1 MVLSLP
7 HQRLAVGTD
16 ADDRDKRVGELFDRH
31 YPGLCRLA
39 FLIVGDRV
47 QAEEVV
53 MDAFMRTFASW
64 GRIRDL
70 DHSEAYLRRAVVNL
84 SRTRA
89 RRRHTEERSNAAV
102 AHQPMKPAGGEPER
116 DLVVW
121 EAVRG
126 LPHRQRAAVVLRY
139 YEDLPEADIAD
150 VLGCTI
156 GTVKSQLSKARAA
169 LAQALDEEEEEQ

>member
-1 MVLSLP
+1 VVLSLP
-7 HQRLAVGTD
+7 ARRPAVAAD
-16 ADDRDKRVGELFDRH
+16 AADRDQRVGDLFDRH
-31 YPGLCRLA
+31 YAGLCRLA
-39 FLIVGDRV
+39 YLIVGDQL

-70 DHSEAYLRRAVVNL
+70 DRSEAYLRRAVVNL

-89 RRRHTEERSNAAV
+89 RRRYTEERSNAAV
-102 AHQPMKPAGGEPER
+102 TRQPVKPAGGEPER
-116 DLVVW
+116 ELVVW
-121 EAVRG
+121 EAVRT
-126 LPHRQRAAVVLRY
+126 LPDRQRAAVVLRY

-150 VLGCTI
+150 VLGCTV

-169 LAQALDEEEEEQ
+169 LARALDEEES

>member
-7 HQRLAVGTD
+7 ARRPAVAADD
-16 ADDRDKRVGELFDRH
+16 ADRDRRVGDLFDRH

-39 FLIVGDRV
+39 YLIVGDRV

-89 RRRHTEERSNAAV
+89 RRRHTEERSYAAT
-102 AHQPMKPAGGEPER
+102 ASQSAEPATAEPER
-116 DLVVW
+116 ELVVW
-121 EAVRG
+121 EAVRR
-126 LPHRQRAAVVLRY
+126 LPDRQRAAVVLRY
-139 YEDLPEADIAD
+139 YEDLSEADIAEL
-150 VLGCTI
+150 LGCSV
-156 GTVKSQLSKARAA
+156 GTVKSQLFKARAT
-169 LAQALDEEEEEQ
+169 LAEALDEEES

>member
-1 MVLSLP
+1 VVLSLP
-7 HQRLAVGTD
+7 ARRPAVAAEG
-16 ADDRDKRVGELFDRH
+16 ADRDQRVGDLFDRH

-39 FLIVGDRV
+39 YLIVGDRV

-53 MDAFMRTFASW
+53 MDAFTRTFASW

-89 RRRHTEERSNAAV
+89 RRRSTEERSNAAV
-102 AHQPMKPAGGEPER
+102 ARRPVPPAGAEPER
-116 DLVVW
+116 DFVVW
-121 EAVRG
+121 EAVSG
-126 LPHRQRAAVVLRY
+126 LPDRQRAAVVLRY
-139 YEDLPEADIAD
+139 YEDLPEAEIAD
-150 VLGCTI
+150 VLGCTV

-169 LAQALDEEEEEQ
+169 LARALDEEEQ

>member
-1 MVLSLP
+1 VVLSLP
-7 HQRLAVGTD
+7 TRRTAVGTD
-16 ADDRDKRVGELFDRH
+16 NAERDRRVGDLFDHH

-39 FLIVGDRV
+39 YLIVGDRV

-89 RRRHTEERSNAAV
+89 RRLHTEERSNAAV
-102 AHQPMKPAGGEPER
+102 ARQPLKQPGAETER
-116 DLVVW
+116 KLIVW
-121 EAVRG
+121 EAVKC
-126 LPHRQRAAVVLRY
+126 LPDRQRAAVVLRY

-150 VLGCTI
+150 VLGCTV

-169 LAQALDEEEEEQ
+169 LARALDEEES

>member
-1 MVLSLP
+1 VVLSLP
-7 HQRLAVGTD
+7 ARRPAVAAD
-16 ADDRDKRVGELFDRH
+16 ASGDRDQRVGDLFDRH

-39 FLIVGDRV
+39 YLIVGDRV

-84 SRTRA
+84 ARTRA

-102 AHQPMKPAGGEPER
+102 ARRPPAPANTEPER
-116 DLVVW
+116 GLVGG
-121 EAVRG
+121 EAVQR
-126 LPHRQRAAVVLRY
+126 LPDRQRAAVVLRY

-150 VLGCTI
+150 VLGCAV
-156 GTVKSQLSKARAA
+156 GTVKSQLSKARAT
-169 LAQALDEEEEEQ
+169 LAQALDEEES